1 MHTRPL
7 EDSFSATLATEL
19 DVLHRAGLH
28 RSLRRVERRRSVE
41 LVVDGQPAVDFA
53 SNNYLG
59 LAGDYRIAEAVSSA
73 LATGATGAAA
83 ARSIAGNHLLHEE
96 LEEAIARHKG
106 AESALLFGSGFAANA
121 GAIPA
126 LAGRGDVIY
135 SDELNHASIIDG
147 CRLSRGTTRAFPH
160 GDLDALAGLLEED
173 RGKYRR
179 RLIVVEGVYSMDGD
193 LFPLDRLV
201 PLAREHGAAI
211 YLDDAHA
218 TGVMGRTGAG
228 TAEYWGMAHEVDV
241 HMGTLGKA
249 LGVSGAFIA
258 GSATLRDFLI
268 NRVRS
273 FVFTTGT
280 PPALAAGA
288 REALRIALE
297 EPWRRLRLHANAAR
311 LRAGLEAIGH
321 PVAPSL
327 PGHIVPILVGDARR
341 ATGIGRRLLDYGYL
355 VGAVRPPSV
364 PRGKARLRITMSAA
378 HSNEQIDAL
387 VGVLSEALALTW

>member
-1 MHTRPL
+1 M
-7 EDSFSATLATEL
+7 
-19 DVLHRAGLH
+19 
-28 RSLRRVERRRSVE
+28 
-41 LVVDGQPAVDFA
+41 VDGQPVVDFA

-59 LAGDYRIAEAVSSA
+59 LAGDRRIAEAVTRG
-73 LATGATGAAA
+73 LTGGATGAAA
-83 ARSIAGNHLLHEE
+83 ARSIAGNHPLHEA

-106 AESALLFGSGFAANA
+106 ADAALLFGSGFAANT

-147 CRLSRGTTRAFPH
+147 CRLSRGTARTFPH
-160 GDLDALAGLLEED
+160 GDLVALATLLRED

-193 LFPLDRLV
+193 LCPLDRLA
-201 PLAREHGAAI
+201 PLAREHDAAI
-211 YLDDAHA
+211 YLDDAHG
-218 TGVMGRTGAG
+218 TGVLGRTGAG
-228 TAEYWGMAHEVDV
+228 SAEHWEVSHEVDV

-258 GSATLRDFLI
+258 GSAVLRDYLI

-280 PPALAAGA
+280 PPALAAGGL
-288 REALRIALE
+288 EALRIMRD
-297 EPWRRLRLHANAAR
+297 EPWRRRRLAANVAQLRS
-311 LRAGLEAIGH
+311 GLESLH
-321 PVAPSL
+321 RPLAPEL
-327 PGHIVPILVGDARR
+327 PGHIVPILIGEAER
-341 ATGIGRRLLDYGYL
+341 ATTVGRRLLDRGCL

-364 PRGKARLRITMSAA
+364 PMGKARLRITLSAA
-378 HSNEQIDAL
+378 HSAEQIHGL
-387 VGVLSEALALTW
+387 VAALAEVLDGP